1 MKKIKRLKATII
13 NLLKVLGGLLVVW
26 GIWGV
31 IQLNKPLTIKDIA
44 YDNLLS
50 VVNKFEGYT
59 VYLKENGEY
68 EPYLVLS
75 KNYNGEGEVLLLRK
89 YLLDEP
95 QIYNT
100 DDDKYGAYYENS
112 EIDRFLNSTFLDTLE
127 KSTQTK
133 IVISNLEITNKASIG
148 SVGNETLTIPRKA
161 FLLSHREIAAANS
174 RLAPKEGKKL
184 LYYSVDFHSHIAT
197 TKAGEAEPY
206 WLRTPYTEYG
216 ITVWGVNSI
225 GYLGNS
231 PLLEM
236 GVERLYRL
244 GVRPAFCVAKDTKLE
259 RKEGIVKGKKVFVL
273 KEEKS
278 KGENKK

>member
-1 MKKIKRLKATII
+1 MKKFKEKKAIAI
-13 NLLKVLGGLLVVW
+13 NLIKVLVSLAVLW

-31 IQLNKPLTIKDIA
+31 IQLNKQLTIKDIA

-75 KNYNGEGEVLLLRK
+75 KNYNGDGEVLLLRQ
-89 YLLDEP
+89 YLLDELR
-95 QIYNT
+95 IYNS
-100 DDDKYGAYYENS
+100 DEAYGAYYENS
-112 EIDRFLNSTFLDTLE
+112 KIDRFLNKRFLKTLE
-127 KSTQTK
+127 SNVQTK
-133 IVISNLEITNKASIG
+133 IVTSNLEITDEFSIG
-148 SVGNETLTIPRKA
+148 SVGDETITIPRKA
-161 FLLSHREIAAANS
+161 FLLSHTEMAAGKSRIAA
-174 RLAPKEGKKL
+174 KEGKRL
-184 LYYSVDFHSHIAT
+184 LYFVGFHSYIAT

-216 ITVWGVNSI
+216 VTVWGVKSS

-231 PLLEM
+231 TLWNMNDKNLFK
-236 GVERLYRL
+236 LS
-244 GVRPAFCVAKDTKLE
+244 VRPAFCVAKDTKLE
-259 RKEGIVKGKKVFVL
+259 RKEGIVKGKNVFVL

>member
-1 MKKIKRLKATII
+1 MKKLKRKKAMITNILKT
-13 NLLKVLGGLLVVW
+13 VGGLLLLW

-31 IQLNKPLTIKDIA
+31 IQMNKPLTIKDIA

-59 VYLKENGEY
+59 VYLKENGGY

-75 KNYNGEGEVLLLRK
+75 KNYNGEGDVLLLRK

-95 QIYNT
+95 RIYNT

-112 EIDRFLNSTFLDTLE
+112 KIDQFLNSNFLDALE
-127 KSTQTK
+127 ENAKTK
-133 IVISNLEITNKASIG
+133 IVTSNLEITAKSSIG
-148 SVGNETLTIPRKA
+148 SVGKETTTIPRQA
-161 FLLSHREIAAANS
+161 FILSHTEIAAANS

-197 TKAGEAEPY
+197 TKGGEAEPY

-216 ITVWGVNSI
+216 ITVWGVKSS

-231 PLLEM
+231 TLWNMNDKNLFK
-236 GVERLYRL
+236 LS
-244 GVRPAFCVAKDTKLE
+244 VRPAFCVAKDTKIE
-259 RKEGIVKGKKVFVL
+259 RKEKIVKGKKVFVL
-273 KEEKS
+273 KETS
-278 KGENKK
+278 K

>member
-1 MKKIKRLKATII
+1 MKRSKGLKATII

-75 KNYNGEGEVLLLRK
+75 KNYNGDGEVVLLRK

-95 QIYNT
+95 RIYNENERFA
-100 DDDKYGAYYENS
+100 AYYENS
-112 EIDRFLNSTFLDTLE
+112 KIDQYLNSKFLSIFDETIL
-127 KSTQTK
+127 KQLTTSK
-133 IVISNLEITNKASIG
+133 IQITDESSVG
-148 SVGNETLTIPRKA
+148 SVGKITTTIPRKI
-161 FLLSHREIAAANS
+161 FLLSRTEIAAGKS
-174 RLAPKEGKKL
+174 RIAAEEGKKL
-184 LYYSVDFHSHIAT
+184 LYFMGFHSYIAT

-206 WLRTPYTEYG
+206 WLRTPYTEHDT
-216 ITVWGVNSI
+216 TVWAIRNDGSAT
-225 GYLGNS
+225 YTT
-231 PLLEM
+231 LEDM
-236 GVERLYRL
+236 TVQKLFKL
-244 GVRPAFCVAKDTKLE
+244 SVRPAFCVAKDTKLE

-273 KEEKS
+273 KEEKG